1 MTGWKLDRHSVATQM
16 VLHSVV
22 LVALTAVAIG
32 IPTTWFVRQ
41 QLNRQAWN
49 QVERG
54 GLAVRALYAAH
65 QDELHHLAILTAQR
79 PTLHQLLVRGERDP
93 LFAYLTTL
101 QQSLAIDWIAV
112 YHPDGQPL
120 VQTGTTAPEVDLNSV
135 ENGYQVDLSGPE
147 PLAWLLAQY
156 PLNGIEGHVEG
167 YIGVGLLLDREFV
180 SGLRDRTGLEQNLWT
195 NGQLFA
201 SSLVSPP
208 TIPCPDGA
216 GAAPRTF
223 QAAGSTYYGLCIPLS
238 DAGLQAE
245 VLLDVSDVRAIESQF
260 IGTLSVSILI
270 IIVLASLLG
279 VVWAGRISHPLAHL
293 VQAAS
298 AMQEG
303 ELARSLAVETPV
315 REVAALGEALERVRV
330 DLQLTLA
337 ELRREKD
344 WTDHLL
350 EAIVEGIVTLDR
362 RGRITFFSHGAEQI
376 TGWRRDEVLGK
387 TCDQVFRVRET
398 DSPFSQLI
406 PAPGRRRKISVEL
419 RDGRQAILAVTGARL
434 LPSAGGDARVAL
446 VFRDISEEEA
456 VHRLLGQFL
465 ANVAHEFR
473 TPLSA
478 LAASVELL
486 IDQAPELSAAELGEL
501 LGSLHLGVL
510 GLQRL
515 IDNLLECASL
525 ETGHFRVHPR
535 PSHLNNILAEAIRT
549 LQPLL
554 DKRHQRLVIGWPAV
568 MPPIYADPRRTVQVL
583 VNLLSNASQYGPDE
597 AEIQVG
603 AAVKGDWVRVTIA
616 DSGPGVPEEYRADL
630 FRRFAR
636 PHPEH
641 DRGYGGVGLGL
652 SVVKGI
658 VEAHGGQVGVENRP
672 GGGAVFWF
680 SLPVANADTTEEDS
694 TNSLHGDKETA
705 LGKNER

>member
-1 MTGWKLDRHSVATQM
+1 MKGWKLDRHSISAQM
-16 VLHSVV
+16 VLHSAV

-32 IPTTWFVRQ
+32 APTTWFVHR

-54 GLAVRALYAAH
+54 GLAVQALYAAG
-65 QDELHHLAILTAQR
+65 QDELVHLAMLIAQR
-79 PTLHQLLVRGERDP
+79 PTLYQLLARREP
-93 LFAYLTTL
+93 ESLIAYLAAL
-101 QQSLAIDWIAV
+101 QQNLGIDWIAV
-112 YHPDGQPL
+112 YQADGQ
-120 VQTGTTAPEVDLNSV
+120 VVAETGTTGPAAGLDRLAS
-135 ENGYQVDLSGPE
+135 GYRVNFSGPE
-147 PLAWLLAQY
+147 PQAWLLAQH
-156 PLNGIEGHVEG
+156 PLDGAGGTGEG
-167 YIGVGLLLDREFV
+167 YVVVGLLLDREFV
-180 SGLRDRTGLEQNLWT
+180 SGLQARTGLEQNLWT
-195 NGQLFA
+195 RDRLLA

-208 TIPCPDGA
+208 EPPCPDGA
-216 GAAPRTF
+216 GASPRTL
-223 QAAGSTYYGLCIPLS
+223 QAAGRTYYALCAPLG

-245 VLLDVSDVRAIESQF
+245 VLLNVSDVRATESRF
-260 IGTLSVSILI
+260 IGTLSASILVI
-270 IIVLASLLG
+270 IILASLIG
-279 VVWAGRISHPLAHL
+279 VVWAGRISRPLTDLAQAAGAMRDGDLMRPLA
-293 VQAAS
+293 VD
-298 AMQEG
+298 
-303 ELARSLAVETPV
+303 TPV
-315 REVAALGEALERVRV
+315 REVAALGEALERARL
-330 DLQLTLA
+330 DLQLILA
-337 ELRREKD
+337 ELRREKE

-376 TGWRRDEVLGK
+376 TGWQRDEVLGK
-387 TCDQVFRVRET
+387 TCDQVFRVRES

-406 PAPGRRRKISVEL
+406 PAPGGRRKISVEL

-434 LPSAGGDARVAL
+434 LPPAGGDARVAL

-456 VHRLLGQFL
+456 VHRLLGHFL

-510 GLQRL
+510 GLQTL

-535 PSHLNNILAEAIRT
+535 PSHLGDILADAIRT

-554 DKRHQRLVIGWPAV
+554 DKRRQRLVVGWPAA
-568 MPPIYADPRRTVQVL
+568 MPLVDADPRRTVQVL
-583 VNLLSNASQYGPDE
+583 VNLLSNASQYGPDD
-597 AEIQVG
+597 AEIRVSAMVQ
-603 AAVKGDWVRVTIA
+603 GDWVRVAIA

-630 FRRFAR
+630 FRRFAH

-641 DRGYGGVGLGL
+641 ERGHGGVGLGL

-672 GGGAVFWF
+672 GGGAIFWF
-680 SLPVANADTTEEDS
+680 SLPVADADATEGNS
-694 TNSLHGDKETA
+694 TDPRRGDGETELEWA
-705 LGKNER
+705 ER